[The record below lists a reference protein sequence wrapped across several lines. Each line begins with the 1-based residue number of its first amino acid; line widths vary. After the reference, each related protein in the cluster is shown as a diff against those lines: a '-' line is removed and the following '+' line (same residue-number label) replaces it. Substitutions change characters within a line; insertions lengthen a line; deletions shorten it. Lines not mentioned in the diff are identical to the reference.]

1 MHEYSI
7 VQSLIARVEE
17 EARLRGAER
26 VLAIEVRIGELSGVE
41 VELLRTAYSLF
52 RETGPYRDTE
62 LRIEEIGARWACPRC
77 DEGPAP
83 GGSLRCPA
91 CSRPLRLVA
100 GDEILLQRIE
110 MEVA

>member
-1 MHEYSI
+1 MHEHSI
-7 VQSLIARVEE
+7 VQSLMARVEE

-26 VLAIEVRIGELSGVE
+26 VVAIEVRIGELSGVE

-52 RETGPYRDTE
+52 REQGPYRETE
-62 LRIEEIGARWACPRC
+62 LRIEEIPARWACRRC
-77 DEGPAP
+77 NLGPEP
-83 GGSLRCPA
+83 GGWLRCSS
-91 CSRPLRLVA
+91 CGRPVQLVA